1 MTKKYSFDTAKD
13 VSTVGSMTKQWYQ
26 IESKGVSISIARHIC
41 IFLKWL
47 GKQYGITR
55 GCISTLLAQCTNME
69 RHSRPTY
76 AFDTQT
82 SESGRNSLP
91 NRLIINTS
99 AHWQLQSIALL
110 LECLIFHCSVF
121 NCHVNSC
128 PVLFLKNSNGWK
140 FNKDILGLYSYITP
154 QKNLQSPFWCCF
166 FLPHKSCCSIDFFAP
181 SSPFVWSI
189 TS

>member
-13 VSTVGSMTKQWYQ
+13 VSSEGSMTKQWYQ

-82 SESGRNSLP
+82 SESGSEKNSLVLP

-121 NCHVNSC
+121 NCHVNSF
-128 PVLFLKNSNGWK
+128 PVLCLKNSNGWK
-140 FNKDILGLYSYITP
+140 FNKNILGLYSYITP
-154 QKNLQSPFWCCF
+154 TIACKVHFGVAFF
-166 FLPHKSCCSIDFFAP
+166 FLTNIA
-181 SSPFVWSI
+181 VA
-189 TS
+189 

>member
-13 VSTVGSMTKQWYQ
+13 VSTEGSMTTQWYQ

-55 GCISTLLAQCTNME
+55 GCNSTLLAQCTYME

-121 NCHVNSC
+121 NCHVNSF
-128 PVLFLKNSNGWK
+128 PVLCLKNSNGWK
-140 FNKDILGLYSYITP
+140 FNKNILGLYSYITP
-154 QKNLQSPFWCCF
+154 TIACKVHFGVAFF
-166 FLPHKSCCSIDFFAP
+166 FLTNIA
-181 SSPFVWSI
+181 VA
-189 TS
+189 